1 MRAAA
6 TRTSRA
12 LARHADVS
20 RSGFW
25 ETTRFVRQQ
34 RTGLYVPAV
43 PALAGAE
50 SSPESGGA
58 PAAPPLVYE
67 RGGAASAPRA
77 ARASARAFTTSRPSR
92 VGGSRGRDPNL
103 ENGVPNLGL
112 PRTKKPSAAAKPQ
125 TRLTQD
131 PGFVAGASRTGTCPK
146 CEGALQPTW
155 ISGVLPNEVRAAE
168 GAGVGSRGDPRAC
181 PTCEGAKRDK
191 EGRREREK
199 AKKEVLTPSGA
210 RADFGFTA
218 HGMLPTAVPFDDDTT
233 RGGRS
238 PYGIAGTE
246 LGVPATGGGSGG
258 GRRGGF
264 GDGASGGSAS
274 ASFHDRSAAFALP
287 TPRQMVRVLD
297 AHVVG
302 QRHAKRALAVA
313 VYNHYARVIGGSRF
327 GSRFEGAIDECESN
341 PGPVFDNH
349 FRGDNTTSVD
359 ENDVT
364 PSVEYPGTRDW
375 WPVGDEATDPASAAA
390 AAAAATARRRDRKE
404 QEKKTSSSSSS
415 ARSDLG
421 RDDRD
426 ARTFASSP
434 FDADCGAFPRDAA
447 DLRDVRL
454 EKSNVLLCGPTGSG
468 KTLLAKTLADLVR
481 VPFASADATTLTQA
495 GYVGEDVE
503 SLLHKLLVSADFDL
517 NAAQNGIVYVDEIDK
532 LTRASQNV
540 SITRDVSGEGVQQ
553 ALLKM
558 VEGSIVNV
566 PEKGGRKNPRGDFIA
581 VDTSNILFICG
592 GAFSGLE
599 RVVARRLDDA
609 RARESM
615 RRMDNQSLRGT
626 SRAKARFASE
636 RAFDRGPLDVDGLA
650 SALGALSASL
660 AAEDPPNERMSD
672 SVNAAENE
680 APDSSVFAYD
690 PEHASAEMRRR
701 VADDAL
707 AEVEPMDFVQYGLI
721 PEFVGRFPVAVPL
734 RSLSELELRRVM
746 LGPKHAVG
754 RQFQKLVHG
763 CGGAELEFTPGACRE
778 LARAALRRETGA
790 RGLRALVERA
800 LADALY
806 VLPEYDDVAKV
817 VVDAEGVRRALAP
830 RRRTRADEDDAEE
843 DAAAE
848 DPSRRARVVGGARL
862 VFRGDEDERESARA
876 DGKRRTPLRRGKSGQ
891 VSAAETMDEEEDDAA
906 TS

>member
-1 MRAAA
+1 M
-6 TRTSRA
+6 
-12 LARHADVS
+12 
-20 RSGFW
+20 
-25 ETTRFVRQQ
+25 
-34 RTGLYVPAV
+34 
-43 PALAGAE
+43 
-50 SSPESGGA
+50 
-58 PAAPPLVYE
+58 
-67 RGGAASAPRA
+67 
-77 ARASARAFTTSRPSR
+77 
-92 VGGSRGRDPNL
+92 
-103 ENGVPNLGL
+103 
-112 PRTKKPSAAAKPQ
+112 
-125 TRLTQD
+125 
-131 PGFVAGASRTGTCPK
+131 AGASRTGTCPK

-349 FRGDNTTSVD
+349 FRGDPSVD

-615 RRMDNQSLRGT
+615 RRMDNQSLRERRRG
-626 SRAKARFASE
+626 SRANA
-636 RAFDRGPLDVDGLA
+636 PLI
-650 SALGALSASL
+650 
-660 AAEDPPNERMSD
+660 EDPWTSTGSRPRSARSARRSPRRILRMS
-672 SVNAAENE
+672 E
-680 APDSSVFAYD
+680 
-690 PEHASAEMRRR
+690 
-701 VADDAL
+701 
-707 AEVEPMDFVQYGLI
+707 
-721 PEFVGRFPVAVPL
+721 
-734 RSLSELELRRVM
+734 
-746 LGPKHAVG
+746 
-754 RQFQKLVHG
+754 
-763 CGGAELEFTPGACRE
+763 
-778 LARAALRRETGA
+778 
-790 RGLRALVERA
+790 
-800 LADALY
+800 
-806 VLPEYDDVAKV
+806 
-817 VVDAEGVRRALAP
+817 
-830 RRRTRADEDDAEE
+830 
-843 DAAAE
+843 
-848 DPSRRARVVGGARL
+848 
-862 VFRGDEDERESARA
+862 
-876 DGKRRTPLRRGKSGQ
+876 
-891 VSAAETMDEEEDDAA
+891 
-906 TS
+906 